1 MDDDEEDI
9 MIPRL
14 NDTEDNSDDE
24 YEDINIST
32 SLVNEIGNTYNIDL
46 NNIHLSSI
54 DQHNLENLTMMA
66 VRMNRKSM
74 EKLHPG
80 MTKESLLKEMSAIR

>member
-1 MDDDEEDI
+1 M
-9 MIPRL
+9 MPML

-24 YEDINIST
+24 FDDYEDINIST

-54 DQHNLENLTMMA
+54 DQHDLENLTMI
-66 VRMNRKSM
+66 N
-74 EKLHPG
+74 
-80 MTKESLLKEMSAIR
+80 